1 MERTI
6 SMMVGKG
13 SLNHNNRTFTA
24 KNVDA
29 ERSKCNQVYV
39 KESIKKVYHVLFDE
53 ALEVYNS
60 KQTRADRRIDN
71 YYEKIRTSKQEKLFH
86 ELIVQIGNRDDT
98 NCGMVESVYAQ
109 LALEEYMMGFQERNP
124 NLRVFNAV
132 MHLDEET
139 PHLHIDYV
147 PFSTG
152 NKRGLSTKVSLKGAL
167 KAQGFVGTGRFDTEW
182 KRWVE
187 REKQCLAEIMERYQM
202 EWLQKE
208 THEKHLSVYDYEK
221 KMRKAEVEELEQEIS
236 NQRDK
241 IASQSFLMEVNGE
254 ALRSQEQILEEN
266 EAKAEKIRQETEKA
280 KEDWGK
286 VQMDKD
292 RVQDSYEHY
301 KSLEES
307 TKGLYELY
315 YSWYEDKK
323 KSYEEYV
330 EKSSMFEEKANS
342 LEGQIKE
349 LQQRKS
355 DKTEEVQA
363 EEIKLDIVKMQIQE
377 AVDEFEDVQK
387 QADFVKEQA
396 MQQYEK
402 YRKVEPSERGTAMF
416 DDMLRLKR
424 ENMILKDE
432 NRTLK
437 EKLQKAYDFMKQF
450 TINGLNMLEH
460 FLESVG
466 ERVQSFTGNI
476 GFGGR
481 SR

>member
-1 MERTI
+1 M
-6 SMMVGKG
+6 
-13 SLNHNNRTFTA
+13 L
-24 KNVDA
+24 
-29 ERSKCNQVYV
+29 
-39 KESIKKVYHVLFDE
+39 
-53 ALEVYNS
+53 
-60 KQTRADRRIDN
+60 
-71 YYEKIRTSKQEKLFH
+71 
-86 ELIVQIGNRDDT
+86 
-98 NCGMVESVYAQ
+98 ESVYAQ
-109 LALEEYMMGFQERNP
+109 SALEEYMMGFQERNP

-152 NKRGLSTKVSLKGAL
+152 NKRGLETKVSLKRAL
-167 KAQGFVGTGRFDTEW
+167 KAQGFIGTGRFDTEW

-187 REKQCLAEIMERYQM
+187 SEKQCLAKIIERYQM
-202 EWLQKE
+202 KWLQKG

-236 NQRDK
+236 GQKDK
-241 IASQSFLMEVNGE
+241 IASQSFLMEVNEE
-254 ALRSQEQILEEN
+254 ALQSQGQILKEN
-266 EAKAEKIRQETEKA
+266 EEKAEKIRQETERVKGDL
-280 KEDWGK
+280 ENI
-286 VQMDKD
+286 QTDKD
-292 RVQDSYEHY
+292 KVQDSYEFY
-301 KSLEES
+301 QKIAKSA
-307 TKGLYELY
+307 KGSYELY
-315 YSWYEDKK
+315 HSWYEDKK

-349 LQQRKS
+349 LEQRKS
-355 DKTEEVQA
+355 DRMEEIQA
-363 EEIKLDIVKMQIQE
+363 EEIKLDIVKMQLQE
-377 AVDEFEDVQK
+377 AVDDFEDVQR

-402 YRKVEPSERGTAMF
+402 YRRVEPSERGTAMF
-416 DDMLRLKR
+416 VDMLRLKR

-450 TINGLNMLEH
+450 TINGLNMLER
-460 FLESVG
+460 FLESLG
-466 ERVQSFTGNI
+466 ERVQSFSENI

-481 SR
+481 GR

>member
-29 ERSKCNQVYV
+29 ERSKCNKVYV
-39 KESIKKVYHVLFDE
+39 KESIKQVYHALFDE

-109 LALEEYMMGFQERNP
+109 LALEDYMMGFQERNP

-132 MHLDEET
+132 MHLDEKT

-152 NKRGLSTKVSLKGAL
+152 NKRGLETKVSLKGAL

-187 REKQCLAEIMERYQM
+187 SEKQCLAEIMERYQM
-202 EWLQKE
+202 EWLQKG
-208 THEKHLSVYDYEK
+208 THEKHLSVYDFEK
-221 KMRKAEVEELEQEIS
+221 KMRKAEVAELEQEIS
-236 NQRDK
+236 DQKDK
-241 IASQSFLMEVNGE
+241 IASQSFAMEVNEE
-254 ALRSQEQILEEN
+254 ALQSQEQILEEN
-266 EAKAEKIRQETEKA
+266 EAKAEKIQQETEWA
-280 KEDWGK
+280 KEDWEK
-286 VQMDKD
+286 VQIDKD

-315 YSWYEDKK
+315 HSWYEDKK

-330 EKSSMFEEKANS
+330 EKSRRFEEKANS

-349 LQQRKS
+349 LEQRKF

-363 EEIKLDIVKMQIQE
+363 EEIKLDIVKMQLQE
-377 AVDEFEDVQK
+377 AVDDFENVQK

-402 YRKVEPSERGTAMF
+402 YRRVEPSERGTAMF

-432 NRTLK
+432 NRSLK

-466 ERVQSFTGNI
+466 ERVQSFSENI

>member
-349 LQQRKS
+349 LEQRKS

>member
-13 SLNHNNRTFTA
+13 SLNHNNRTFIA
-24 KNVDA
+24 KNVDG
-29 ERSKCNQVYV
+29 ERSKGNKVYV
-39 KESIKKVYHVLFDE
+39 KESIKKVYHTLFDE
-53 ALEVYNS
+53 ALEAYNA
-60 KQTRADRRIDN
+60 KQIRADRRIDN

-98 NCGMVESVYAQ
+98 NCGMVESIYAQ
-109 LALEEYMMGFQERNP
+109 LALEDYMMGFQERNP
-124 NLRVFNAV
+124 NLQVFNAV

-139 PHLHIDYV
+139 PHLHIDYI

-187 REKQCLAEIMERYQM
+187 SEKQCLAEIMERYRM
-202 EWLQKE
+202 EWLQKG

-221 KMRKAEVEELEQEIS
+221 KMRKAEVAELEQEIS
-236 NQRDK
+236 NQKDK
-241 IASQSFLMEVNGE
+241 IASQSFLMEVNEE
-254 ALRSQEQILEEN
+254 ALQSQEQILEEN
-266 EAKAEKIRQETEKA
+266 EAKADKIRQETEKA
-280 KEDWGK
+280 KEDWEK
-286 VQMDKD
+286 VQTDKD
-292 RVQDSYEHY
+292 RVQASYEHY

-323 KSYEEYV
+323 KSYEEYA
-330 EKSSMFEEKANS
+330 EKSSMFEEKASS
-342 LEGQIKE
+342 LEGKIKE
-349 LQQRKS
+349 LEQRKS
-355 DKTEEVQA
+355 DKAEEVQA

-377 AVDEFEDVQK
+377 AVNEFEDVQK
-387 QADFVKEQA
+387 QAGFVKEQA
-396 MQQYEK
+396 AQPYEK
-402 YRKVEPSERGTAMF
+402 YRRVEPSERGTAMF
-416 DDMLRLKR
+416 DDMLRLKQ
-424 ENMILKDE
+424 ENMILKNE

-466 ERVQSFTGNI
+466 EKVQGFSENI

>member
-24 KNVDA
+24 KNVDK
-29 ERSKCNQVYV
+29 ERSKCNKVYV
-39 KESIKKVYHVLFDE
+39 RESIKQVYHSLFDE
-53 ALEVYNS
+53 ALEAYNA

-109 LALEEYMMGFQERNP
+109 SALEEYMMGFQERNP

-152 NKRGLSTKVSLKGAL
+152 NRRGLSTKVSLKGAL

-187 REKQCLAEIMERYQM
+187 SEKQCLAEIMEHYKM
-202 EWLQKE
+202 EWLQKG

-236 NQRDK
+236 GQKDK
-241 IASQSFLMEVNGE
+241 IASQSFLMGVNE
-254 ALRSQEQILEEN
+254 ETLQSQEQILEEN
-266 EAKAEKIRQETEKA
+266 EAKVEKIWQETEKA
-280 KEDWGK
+280 KEDWEK
-286 VQMDKD
+286 VQIDKD

-307 TKGLYELY
+307 IKGLYELY
-315 YSWYEDKK
+315 HSWYEDKK
-323 KSYEEYV
+323 KSYEEYA
-330 EKSSMFEEKANS
+330 EKSSMLEEKTDY
-342 LEGQIKE
+342 LEQQIKE
-349 LQQRKS
+349 LEQRKF
-355 DKTEEVQA
+355 DKAEEIQA
-363 EEIKLDIVKMQIQE
+363 EEIKLDIVKLELQE
-377 AVDEFEDVQK
+377 AVNEFENVQK
-387 QADFVKEQA
+387 EADFVKEQA
-396 MQQYEK
+396 VQQYEK
-402 YRKVEPSERGTAMF
+402 YRRVEPSERGTVMF

-424 ENMILKDE
+424 ENMILQDE
-432 NRTLK
+432 NRMLK
-437 EKLQKAYDFMKQF
+437 EKL
-450 TINGLNMLEH
+450 
-460 FLESVG
+460 
-466 ERVQSFTGNI
+466 
-476 GFGGR
+476 
-481 SR
+481 